1 MRVMTRKGP
10 MRPSDYHHVVK
21 VYPET
26 FERLGDAA
34 MSREMSRPKLAMELL
49 NFMLDNP
56 DIIDTLLIDGYQAE
70 VAE

>member
-1 MRVMTRKGP
+1 MTRKGP

-26 FERLGDAA
+26 FERLGLAA
-34 MSREMSRPKLAMELL
+34 DSRKMSRPLLAMELL

-56 DIIDTLLIDGYQAE
+56 DIIDTLLIDGYKPEAAE
-70 VAE
+70 